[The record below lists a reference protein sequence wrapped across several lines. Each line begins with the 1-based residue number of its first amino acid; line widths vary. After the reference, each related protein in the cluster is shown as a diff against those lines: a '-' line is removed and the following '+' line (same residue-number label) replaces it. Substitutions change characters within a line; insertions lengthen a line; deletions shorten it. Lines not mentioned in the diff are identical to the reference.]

1 MMIHDVLEVYK
12 KTLYVRLLL
21 INLLFLDRKL
31 YFITISLFIIPAG
44 CGAMMNKGKD
54 LEGKNIF

>member
-1 MMIHDVLEVYK
+1 MYCKCIKDTICQITTHK
-12 KTLYVRLLL
+12 PA
-21 INLLFLDRKL
+21 FLDRKL

-44 CGAMMNKGKD
+44 YGAMMNKGKG